1 MNEPLIKKR
10 DDFRR
15 TRYGDDTINDFHTEK
30 IKNQNLFLND
40 FLRQRYGN
48 DIINEYNDYTTNNE
62 TVDNMSLNDFI
73 NNKSVG
79 GNRKTTTVKKI
90 NKKTILGKE
99 RCIYAIQGDRKE
111 YLRYKGNLI
120 PVKDYKK
127 LMKDKK

>member
-15 TRYGDDTINDFHTEK
+15 TRYGEDTINDFNTEK

-62 TVDNMSLNDFI
+62 TVYNMSLNDFI

-90 NKKTILGKE
+90 GKKTIFGKE

-111 YLRYKGNLI
+111 YLRYKGDLI